1 MGNSLYLP
9 GKMYL
14 PDLHA
19 FDYVACAPWPGCDQD
34 HQIDWIDSILILE
47 EWLQQYVGAH
57 YSHWAY
63 HNAGWGLK
71 PGYCSLAF
79 RRAPDRT
86 LFLLRWAN

>member
-19 FDYVACAPWPGCDQD
+19 FEYVASAPWPGCEE
-34 HQIDWIDSILILE
+34 QIDWIDSIIILE
-47 EWLQQYVGAH
+47 SWLEQYVGSH

-63 HNAGWGLK
+63 HNMGWGLK

-79 RRAPDRT
+79 KRAPDRT

>member
-1 MGNSLYLP
+1 LALP

-14 PDLHA
+14 PDLHP
-19 FDYVACAPWPGCDQD
+19 FEHIACAPWPGVGD
-34 HQIDWIDSILILE
+34 QIDWIDSVNILE
-47 EWLQQYVGAH
+47 DWLLQYVGSH

-63 HNAGWGLK
+63 HNMGWGIK

-86 LFLLRWAN
+86 LFLLRWG

>member
-1 MGNSLYLP
+1 MGTSLYLP

-19 FDYVACAPWPGCDQD
+19 FEHIACAPWPGCES
-34 HQIDWIDSILILE
+34 QIDWIDSVLILE
-47 EWLQQYVGAH
+47 SWLEQYVGAH

-63 HNAGWGLK
+63 HNMGWGLK
-71 PGYCSLAF
+71 AGYCSLAF
-79 RRAPDRT
+79 KRAPDRT

>member
-14 PDLHA
+14 PDIHP
-19 FDYVACAPWPGCDQD
+19 FEHIACAPWPCLDQD

-47 EWLQQYVGAH
+47 DWLDTHVGSH

-79 RRAPDRT
+79 KRAPDRT
-86 LFLLRWAN
+86 MFLLRWG